1 LCDNIYLIEF
11 IFATCFLFVQI
22 TSSLQMELNR
32 LYASFT
38 ARNPY
43 FKANGGKVSIV
54 AHSLG
59 EKFILSDKMVHMF
72 LKKNCGN

>member
-1 LCDNIYLIEF
+1 
-11 IFATCFLFVQI
+11 
-22 TSSLQMELNR
+22 MELNR